1 MRLTHLEALFDTN
14 VMSVHIKAGASAKR
28 KVGGPGNWRL
38 EAVGE
43 SWTQQ
48 DLVELSEA
56 IIDAVDVQEHA
67 FIEKESRYAKVIQLG
82 NMRVV
87 MTFPPLS
94 GDMEIT
100 VIRPITSKN
109 LDSYELK
116 TALLDRLTSK
126 AEGILIAGS
135 PGNGKTTFAEALL
148 GHYHTQGRII
158 KTIEVPR
165 DLRVPMDVTQYALSH
180 SSLTEIRDLLL
191 LTRPDYTFFDE
202 IRNPEDFSL
211 FKDLRLTGIGM
222 VGVIHAEQAIDAI
235 QRCIGRIELGLIA
248 HVIDTVVF
256 IDKGVVATVYS
267 LDYAVRV
274 PLGMQDSDL
283 ARPVITIKDFE
294 TDKELYEIY
303 TFGDQVVVMSL
314 TKLNAQGQQV
324 LPPLVKMGM
333 NVLKKLLIKYV
344 PGGFDL
350 EYVSPHRVKI
360 LMHKQDI
367 ASFIGKGGTNVR
379 QVEAELGVHFDV
391 EEKGAKESKWD
402 DAGEEPRP
410 APQHHK
416 AASNKREKV
425 GFTVE
430 QTKKGRM
437 FLVPHVAMR
446 EAILIDD
453 KGKETPISV
462 SRSGVIKIPQGPLA
476 SQVQRGKITVWKA

>member
-1 MRLTHLEALFDTN
+1 MPLAQLEALFDTN
-14 VMSVHIKAGASAKR
+14 VMSVHIKAGATAKR
-28 KVGGPGNWRL
+28 KVGGPGNWHL
-38 EAVGE
+38 EEVGGQ
-43 SWTQQ
+43 WTDH
-48 DLVELSEA
+48 DLLDLSEA
-56 IIDAVDVQEHA
+56 IIAAVDVQEHA

-100 VIRPITSKN
+100 VIRPVTSKT
-109 LDSYELK
+109 LDAYELK
-116 TALLDRLTSK
+116 PALLERLTSK
-126 AEGILIAGS
+126 AEGVLIAGS

-202 IRNPEDFSL
+202 IRNPEDFAL

-256 IDKGVVATVYS
+256 INKGAVETVYS

-274 PLGMQDSDL
+274 PVGMQDSDL
-283 ARPVITIKDFE
+283 ARPVIVIKDFE
-294 TDKELYEIY
+294 TDRELFEIY
-303 TFGDQVVVMSL
+303 TYGDQVVVMSL
-314 TKLNAQGQQV
+314 TKLNAAGEQV
-324 LPPLVKMGM
+324 LPPLVRMGM
-333 NVLKKLLIKYV
+333 QVLRKQMIKYA
-344 PGGFDL
+344 PDGFEL
-350 EYVSPHRVKI
+350 EYVSPHRVK
-360 LMHKQDI
+360 LLLSRNDI
-367 ASFIGKGGTNVR
+367 AGFIGKGGANVR
-379 QVEAELGVHFDV
+379 QVEADLGIHFDV
-391 EEKGAKESKWD
+391 EEKGGAK
-402 DAGEEPRP
+402 AGRIDEEPVK
-410 APQHHK
+410 HSYK
-416 AASNKREKV
+416 ASGRGEKV

-430 QTKKGRM
+430 QTKKGRV
-437 FLVPHVAMR
+437 FIVPHVAIR
-446 EAILIDD
+446 EAILIDEQ
-453 KGKETPISV
+453 GKETHVSV
-462 SRSGVIKIPQGPLA
+462 SRGGVIKIPQGPLV
-476 SQVQRGKITVWKA
+476 SKVQRGKITVLKAG